1 MVRSNLAT
9 APQVPDVDL
18 RLGSEQDRLS
28 FHMANSRNV
37 SKVALIPQPQVPR
50 GRVVDSGGCY
60 NVVGAGE
67 TEKPR
72 ARSLAGFEHEAN
84 IVRAYVRDTS
94 QSSSCLVN
102 S

>member
-1 MVRSNLAT
+1 MVT
-9 APQVPDVDL
+9 
-18 RLGSEQDRLS
+18 
-28 FHMANSRNV
+28 MANSRNV
-37 SKVALIPQPQVPR
+37 SKVALIPRPQVPQ

-72 ARSLAGFEHEAN
+72 ARSPAHFEHEAN
-84 IVRAYVRDTS
+84 IVRACVRDTS
-94 QSSSCLVN
+94 PSSSRTVN

>member
-9 APQVPDVDL
+9 ASQVPDVDL
-18 RLGSEQDRLS
+18 RLRSEQDRLS
-28 FHMANSRNV
+28 FHMANRNV
-37 SKVALIPQPQVPR
+37 SKVALIPRPQ

-60 NVVGAGE
+60 NVVGAGG
-67 TEKPR
+67 TEASR
-72 ARSLAGFEHEAN
+72 ARSPAHFEHEAN

-94 QSSSCLVN
+94 QSSSRIVN